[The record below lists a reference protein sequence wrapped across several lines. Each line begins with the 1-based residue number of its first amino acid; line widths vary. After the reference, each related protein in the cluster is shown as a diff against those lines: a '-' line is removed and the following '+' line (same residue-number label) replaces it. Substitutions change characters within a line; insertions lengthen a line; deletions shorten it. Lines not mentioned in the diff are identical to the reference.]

1 MTSASHGGDP
11 RVTVV
16 VATRNRWADL
26 RSSLPRHEAPVIL
39 VDNGSD
45 DDTPAR
51 VREHFPDVRVVELPV
66 NRGAVARNIGVL
78 LARTPYVAFADDDS
92 WWAPGALA
100 AAADH
105 FDAAPRLGVLAGHM
119 LVGEHETTDPT
130 SEQMAAAPL
139 GRDDDLPGP
148 SVLGFMA
155 CGAVVRRKAFL
166 DAGGFDDVVFF
177 RGEEQRLAL
186 DLLTQGWGLA
196 YVDSVV
202 AHHHPSP
209 QRERSAGAI
218 LAARNDLLTAMMRR
232 PWPVVA
238 SAMVSTLE
246 RGPVGR
252 RAVAQALLRSP
263 RALRRRRPLPG
274 PVERTRRLLD
284 QPH

>member
-1 MTSASHGGDP
+1 MTPLNADD

-26 RSSLPRHEAPVIL
+26 RRSLPRHEAPVIL
-39 VDNGSD
+39 VDNASD
-45 DDTPAR
+45 DGTPAR
-51 VREHFPDVRVVELPV
+51 VRENFPDVRVVELPV

-100 AAADH
+100 AAVDC
-105 FDAAPRLGVLAGHM
+105 FDAAPRLAVLAGHM
-119 LVGEHETTDPT
+119 LVGAQETPDPT
-130 SEQMAAAPL
+130 SAMMAASPL

-148 SVLGFMA
+148 SILGFMA

-166 DAGGFDDVVFF
+166 EAGGFDDVVFF

-186 DLLTQGWGLA
+186 DLRTQGWGLA
-196 YVDSVV
+196 YVDSLV

-209 QRERSAGAI
+209 QRERTAGAI
-218 LAARNDLLTAMMRR
+218 LAARNDILTAIMRR

-238 SAMVSTLE
+238 STIVETLG
-246 RGPVGR
+246 RGGTGR

-263 RALRRRRPLPG
+263 RAMRHRRPVPA
-274 PVERTRRLLD
+274 PVEEARRLLD
-284 QPH
+284 DPV

>member
-1 MTSASHGGDP
+1 MTAPEVED

-16 VATRNRWADL
+16 VATRNRWPDL
-26 RSSLPRHEAPVIL
+26 SGSLPRHEAPVIL

-45 DDTPAR
+45 DGTPAR
-51 VREHFPDVRVVELPV
+51 VREEFPDVRVVELPV

-105 FDAAPRLGVLAGHM
+105 FDAAPRLAVLAGHM
-119 LVGEHETTDPT
+119 LVGAHETPDPT
-130 SEQMAAAPL
+130 SELMAASPL
-139 GRDDDLPGP
+139 PREDDLPGP
-148 SVLGFMA
+148 SILGFMA

-166 DAGGFDDVVFF
+166 EAGGFDDVVFF

-186 DLLTQGWGLA
+186 DLRTQGWGLA
-196 YVDSVV
+196 YVDSLV

-209 QRERSAGAI
+209 QRERSAATT
-218 LAARNDLLTAMMRR
+218 LAARNDILTAMMRR

-238 SAMVSTLE
+238 STMLGTFE
-246 RGPVGR
+246 RGRPGR
-252 RAVAQALLRSP
+252 RAVAQALIRSP
-263 RALRRRRPLPG
+263 RALRHRMPLPR
-274 PVERTRRLLD
+274 PVEQARRLLD
-284 QPH
+284 EPH